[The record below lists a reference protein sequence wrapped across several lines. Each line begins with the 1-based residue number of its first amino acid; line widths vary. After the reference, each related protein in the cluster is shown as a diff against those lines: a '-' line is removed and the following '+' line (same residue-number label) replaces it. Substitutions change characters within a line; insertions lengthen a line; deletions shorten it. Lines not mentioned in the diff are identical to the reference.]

1 MIILPKA
8 IYRFNEIPIK
18 LLVAFFTE
26 IEQRQR
32 QKSQIFM
39 EKQKKKPNSQ
49 RNLEKEKWSRRIRL
63 SEFRLH
69 YNATVIKKVW
79 Y

>member
-26 IEQRQR
+26 IEQRQW

-39 EKQKKKPNSQ
+39 EKQKKNQIYADNSTMQ
-49 RNLEKEKWSRRIRL
+49 SVGHTAYYEDLEI
-63 SEFRLH
+63 FF
-69 YNATVIKKVW
+69 
-79 Y
+79 